1 MNNNEIKIRLDEFE
15 KKLDVEKEN
24 ISQIMTV
31 AEERMR
37 SLQRVMQTEFSER
50 ICNIYAE
57 LDSLR
62 AEAER
67 VVREERDSVRN
78 AREEKARAILEEA
91 QRILKAKKNFQWKI
105 SSAESFTPQHSTSSK
120 FSSQSNR
127 IIIIEQAE
135 YLGEKWDFFFA

>member
-1 MNNNEIKIRLDEFE
+1 MKNDEIKIRLDEFE

-31 AEERMR
+31 TEERI
-37 SLQRVMQTEFSER
+37 RVMQTEFSER

-62 AEAER
+62 AEAKR
-67 VVREERDSVRN
+67 VVSEERDSERN

-91 QRILKAKKNFQWKI
+91 QRKAEAILRG
-105 SSAESFTPQHSTSSK
+105 EGSK
-120 FSSQSNR
+120 
-127 IIIIEQAE
+127 
-135 YLGEKWDFFFA
+135 

>member
-1 MNNNEIKIRLDEFE
+1 MKNDEIKIRLDEFE

-31 AEERMR
+31 TEERMR
-37 SLQRVMQTEFSER
+37 SLQRVMQTQFSER
-50 ICNIYAE
+50 ICSIYTE

-67 VVREERDSVRN
+67 VVSKERDSERN

-91 QRILKAKKNFQWKI
+91 QRKAEAILCR
-105 SSAESFTPQHSTSSK
+105 ES
-120 FSSQSNR
+120 
-127 IIIIEQAE
+127 
-135 YLGEKWDFFFA
+135 

>member
-1 MNNNEIKIRLDEFE
+1 MKNDEIKIRLDEFE

-31 AEERMR
+31 TEERIRVMQTEFSENISQIMTR
-37 SLQRVMQTEFSER
+37 TEDRIRVMQTEFSER
-50 ICNIYAE
+50 ICSIYAE

-91 QRILKAKKNFQWKI
+91 QRKAEAILRG
-105 SSAESFTPQHSTSSK
+105 EGSK
-120 FSSQSNR
+120 
-127 IIIIEQAE
+127 
-135 YLGEKWDFFFA
+135 

>member
-1 MNNNEIKIRLDEFE
+1 MNNDEIKIRLDEFE

-31 AEERMR
+31 TEERMR
-37 SLQRVMQTEFSER
+37 SLQHVMQTEFSER
-50 ICNIYAE
+50 ICSIYAE

-67 VVREERDSVRN
+67 VVSEERDSERN

-91 QRILKAKKNFQWKI
+91 QRKAEAILRG
-105 SSAESFTPQHSTSSK
+105 EGSK
-120 FSSQSNR
+120 
-127 IIIIEQAE
+127 
-135 YLGEKWDFFFA
+135 

>member
-31 AEERMR
+31 TEERI
-37 SLQRVMQTEFSER
+37 RVMQTEFSER

-62 AEAER
+62 VEAKR
-67 VVREERDSVRN
+67 VVSEERDSERN

-91 QRILKAKKNFQWKI
+91 QRKAEAILRG
-105 SSAESFTPQHSTSSK
+105 EGSK
-120 FSSQSNR
+120 
-127 IIIIEQAE
+127 
-135 YLGEKWDFFFA
+135 

>member
-1 MNNNEIKIRLDEFE
+1 MKNDEIKIRLDEFE

-50 ICNIYAE
+50 ICSIYAE

-67 VVREERDSVRN
+67 VVSEERDSERN

-91 QRILKAKKNFQWKI
+91 QRKAEAILRG
-105 SSAESFTPQHSTSSK
+105 EGSK
-120 FSSQSNR
+120 
-127 IIIIEQAE
+127 
-135 YLGEKWDFFFA
+135 

>member
-1 MNNNEIKIRLDEFE
+1 MKNDEIKIRLDEFE

-31 AEERMR
+31 TEERMR

-50 ICNIYAE
+50 ICSIYAE

-67 VVREERDSVRN
+67 VGEDSEKSKSHEER
-78 AREEKARAILEEA
+78 ARAILEEA
-91 QRILKAKKNFQWKI
+91 QKKAEAILC
-105 SSAESFTPQHSTSSK
+105 
-120 FSSQSNR
+120 R
-127 IIIIEQAE
+127 E
-135 YLGEKWDFFFA
+135 Y